1 MKKMQT
7 SRSKP
12 KGEKY
17 DEINLNEVSSILDKP
32 DHMYKVIFSKLAM
45 LLRVE
50 VKTCNPNN
58 SEARTGELPFDQGQ
72 SRLHSDY
79 QAKPGYRRR
88 FPSLKQKNK
97 IKS

>member
-7 SRSKP
+7 SRSEP

-32 DHMYKVIFSKLAM
+32 DHMYKVLFSKLAI

-58 SEARTGELPFDQGQ
+58 SEARTGGLPYDQGQ
-72 SRLHSDY
+72 SRLHRPS
-79 QAKPGYRRR
+79 QATEGNSH
-88 FPSLKQKNK
+88 F
-97 IKS
+97 